1 MKKDIH
7 SKILNKLAFLET
19 NKLIIGKTPEELQ
32 SIEGQIVALKYVAEN
47 KPQKGFVRGLMLGY
61 QKALEI
67 IENKK

>member
-1 MKKDIH
+1 MKKDIQ

-19 NKLIIGKTPEELQ
+19 NKGIIGKTTEELE
-32 SIEGQIVALKYVAEN
+32 SIEGQIAALKYVAEN
-47 KPQKGFVRGLMLGY
+47 KPQKEFVKGLMLGY

>member
-19 NKLIIGKTPEELQ
+19 NKQIIGKTQEELQ
-32 SIEGQIVALKYVAEN
+32 SIEGQIAALKYVAEN
-47 KPQKGFVRGLMLGY
+47 KPQKEFLRGLMLGY

-67 IENKK
+67 IEK